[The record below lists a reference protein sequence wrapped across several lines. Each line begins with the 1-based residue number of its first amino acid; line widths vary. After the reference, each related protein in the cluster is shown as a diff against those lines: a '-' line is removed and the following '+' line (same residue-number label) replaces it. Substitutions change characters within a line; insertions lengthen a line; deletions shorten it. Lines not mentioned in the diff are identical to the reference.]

1 VSAPKRKRGRP
12 PIGGALKIRLTDEQR
27 EYLEDNFH
35 GEPLAAAIRSLINE
49 RIDSGKGEV
58 PELRLPGTPMTQ
70 TR

>member
-1 VSAPKRKRGRP
+1 MSGPRKRGRP

-27 EYLEDNFH
+27 EFLEDNFH

-49 RIDSGKGEV
+49 RIDLGKGEAL
-58 PELRLPGTPMTQ
+58 ELRPSRTPVTQ